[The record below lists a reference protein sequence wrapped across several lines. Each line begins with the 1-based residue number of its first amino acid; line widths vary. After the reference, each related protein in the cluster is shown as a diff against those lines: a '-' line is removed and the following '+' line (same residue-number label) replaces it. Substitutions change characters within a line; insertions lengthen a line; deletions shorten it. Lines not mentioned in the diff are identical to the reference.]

1 MKAWLGLGR
10 TCWKN
15 VFCIVFLFFVAQ
27 LVALS
32 DVRAETTG
40 TWSTSG
46 SSGTAPVL
54 GITVSQSGTLDG
66 SAYTNQNFN
75 SGSYWT
81 NPYPGGSP
89 SGGPGLWFT
98 TPTDPNATR
107 TVTVT
112 FSKPVDNPVLHVNK
126 IGGYARQNGSSQ
138 AVSNTSVWT
147 LSGSQSQS
155 GSVSFS
161 RLSGNPQFEVGSNY
175 FQRIPNVSGVSET
188 ADCTANASG
197 TGCGSVQINGTG
209 ITRLTFTVTSAGAT
223 LNNARLDG
231 LSMRWSFVGS
241 TVTVKKQSVGSTG
254 SFAFNANQGIGSFN
268 LNTAQNNP
276 ATSATYPIQDHSQAI
291 NITETV
297 PAGTSLTAECVD
309 EDSGTVPSSLNGGQL
324 TISSGAYDGNDQ
336 LTCTFTNTKLPTL
349 RVTKRTEDGTGTFNF
364 SGTNGVADHSITTT
378 SSAAPVNGPVQ
389 TLAAADTATSVT
401 EEADPAY
408 YDPEVSCTGLGEG
421 GSYSVSG
428 HTVDLDEAA
437 TAAGAA
443 IQCTFVNRRKLPVLE
458 VEKVVDKS
466 SISAPGTLNYT
477 ITVRNTGDGDA
488 TNISISDTLP
498 DGSDGSLTGPSGD
511 GGTANVLDAGETWT
525 YTATYE
531 ATQDD
536 IDNGETLVN
545 NVSVTSAE
553 TPSAVTAEAE
563 TRINQSPSLAV
574 NKTVDKARAT
584 EVGETLTYTIT
595 VENTGNVSQTGINI
609 SDTLPDDSAATLT
622 GPSGDNDPTGT
633 LDVDETWT
641 YTTTYTVTQAD
652 IDAGDDLVNNV
663 SITSDQVTT
672 AVEDDATTQVQQ
684 VRSLSIDKV
693 VDQASTDT
701 AGDVLNYTITARN
714 TGNVALENVSVM
726 DTLPDGSPATLTGPS
741 GDANGNGLLDVEE
754 RWTWT
759 TTYTVTQADI
769 DAGDDLVNQVSATA
783 DGIARPVSD
792 RATTGISTS
801 SGIDIK
807 KDVDRD
813 SISAPGR
820 LNYTI
825 TVTNTGNT
833 TLENVSL
840 TDTLPDG
847 SDGTS
852 QLVRTDNG
860 NGDELLD
867 PGEVW
872 TYTIYYDV
880 TQEDIN
886 SGEDL
891 VNNVAVTATDPSGES
906 QDSDSAVTSVNTLPR
921 LDVSKTVDRTTVSA
935 PGTLTYTI
943 RAKNT
948 GNVDLDNVTFADSL
962 SNGGTP
968 VVSGPVESGDDD
980 DVMDVGEVW
989 TWTVTYEVIQDD
1001 IEAGDTIV
1009 NTATVSATGPDG
1021 TQTSDSDDAQTTVQ
1035 QDPSLAVSKTVNKS
1049 STRTLGDVLTYAIR
1063 VENTGNIA
1071 QTGIVI
1077 SDRLPDGSEATLDGP
1092 EGDGGTAGTLDVG
1105 ETWTYTTT
1113 YTVTQD
1119 DLNSGE
1125 DLVNRVSVSSD
1136 QVTTAVEDDAT
1147 TAVEQRPSLSIDKVQ
1162 SSGPSLVTA
1171 QGQEIGY
1178 TITVRNTGNIRQTGI
1193 DLSDTL
1199 PNGQPA
1205 QLDGPTGDSGEAGVL
1220 DAGETW
1226 TWTTSYVVT
1235 QADIDSGADLVNNA
1249 SVTSDQV
1256 TDPVSDSETT
1266 EVEATAAIT
1275 LTKTAGAVTDAN
1287 NSGRTDAG
1295 DTITYSFSVENTGA
1309 VTLSNVMVTDGMFDP
1324 ADFAVDPDTLAPGE
1338 TGTATRTYTLT
1349 QTDVDQGSVS
1359 NYAEA
1364 VAAPPS
1370 GDDVRDDDSTVTQL
1384 DIEAE
1389 LTLAKSAGAVEDAN
1403 GNGRTDAGDTITYSF
1418 SVENTGAVTIDNV
1431 TVSDPKLGLT
1441 DAAVTPST
1449 LAPGETG
1456 MAEAVTYTLTQA
1468 DIDAGEV
1475 ENTATASGTVTCAGP
1490 LVVGAQAVCGDPV
1503 RAEDTVTTPVEGTP
1517 ELTLTKTAG
1526 EVVDAN
1532 GNGRTDAGDTITYS
1546 FSVENSGTVTIENV
1560 TVSDPK
1566 LGLTDAAVTPGTLA
1580 PGETGTASATY
1591 TLTQADIDAGEV
1603 ENTAT
1608 ASGTPPGGGDPVTA
1622 EDTVTTPV
1630 EGAPELT
1637 LTKSAGAVEDAN
1649 GNGRTDAGDTIT
1661 YSFSVENSGTV
1672 TIENVTVSDP
1682 KLGLTDAAVTPGTLA
1697 PGETGTASAT
1707 YTLTQADIDAGEVEN
1722 TATASGTPPGG
1733 GDPVTAEDTITTPV
1747 ESSPALTLTKTAG
1760 EVVDA
1765 NGNGRT
1771 DAGDTITYT
1780 FSVENSGTVTIEN
1793 VTVSDPKLGLTD
1805 AAVTPST
1812 LAPGETGTAEAVTY
1826 TLTQADIDAGEVEN
1840 TATASGTPPGGGDP
1854 VTAEDTITTPVESS
1868 PALTLTKT
1876 AGEVVDA
1883 NGNGRTDAGDTITYS
1898 FSVENTG
1905 AVTIDNVTVSDPKL
1919 GLTDAAVTPS
1929 TLAPGETGT
1938 AEAVTY
1944 TLTQAD
1950 IDAGEVENT
1959 ATASGTPP
1967 GGGDPVTAEDT
1978 VTTPVEGAPELTLTK
1993 SAGAVEDANG
2003 NGRTDAGDTITY
2015 SFSVENSG
2023 TVTIENVTVS
2033 DPKLGL
2039 TDAAVTPSTLAPGE
2053 TGTAEAVTY
2062 TLTQADID
2070 AGEVENTATASGT
2083 PPGGGDP
2090 VTAEDT
2096 VTTPVEGAPELTL
2109 TKSAGAVEDANGNGR
2124 TDAGDTITYSFSVEN
2139 TGSVT
2144 ISNVTVDDAKVG
2156 LTDAAVTPGTL
2167 APGETGT
2174 ASATYTLTQADIDAG
2189 EVENTATASGTPPGG
2204 GDPVT
2209 AEDTVTTPVEGV
2221 AELTIEKRAGEPSG
2235 STVGSTIDYTFTVT
2249 NTGTVTLTGVMV
2261 EDALEGVEVSGGPVD
2276 LAPGQV
2282 DTTTFTARYTLT
2294 QDDLNRGEV
2303 VNSATATGTPPGGGE
2318 PVKSDPSEVTTP
2330 LDPKAELT
2338 LVKRAGEP
2346 SGNTAGSTISYT
2358 FEVTNTGDVNIENIT
2373 LSDDLAGVEISG
2385 GPIERLEPGQTD
2397 STTFTARYTLTQ
2409 EDIERGEVVNSA
2421 TVTGTPTNGDEPVE
2435 SDPSETT
2442 TPIEQDP
2449 RLELIKS
2456 GRVNDADGNGV
2467 IEAGDALTYS
2477 FEVTNTGNVIITDIQ
2492 PVDEGPSFN
2501 GNPGTGRLGT
2511 FTPGPTTLEPGATQ
2525 VFTATYTLMQA
2536 DVDNAAGVEDG
2547 VTNTATAR
2555 GYHNGDATTGTE
2567 VSSDES
2573 STSVELPAAP
2583 PSEIEITKQAGL
2595 RQIRRGEK
2603 APFTIVVTN
2612 KANRMVSGVN
2622 VVDTIPAGFRFVE
2635 GSASIDGEAA
2645 TPVVAGA
2652 NVTFKNLRLEPNGQV
2667 VIRLQMQALSTAG
2680 PGRHI
2685 NRANVTDP
2693 GGNRLAPE
2701 ATAPIEIMV
2710 EPVFDCGEIIG
2721 KVFDDRN
2728 ANGYQDEGEPGLPG
2742 VRVVTVRGKLITTDK
2757 HGRFHVACA
2766 DLPDQRIGSNFIMK
2780 LDERTLPTGY
2790 RVTTENPRVVRLT
2803 AGKMTKLNFGASLG
2817 RVVRL
2822 DLNDAAFVAGS
2833 TELQPQWR
2841 KGIDQLIAV
2850 LAEKQ
2855 STLRIN
2861 YQSNAGQLASSRL
2874 RAVQADIQN
2883 RWKKTPRNYQLNIET
2898 RLENDQ

>member
-1 MKAWLGLGR
+1 MTNPPANDRDMCPYSRSIGSRRATVKAIVMIMMAVSYFASALTALAQVGVGFTSNGTNTGTIGHNKGGVGALQCPTGTVMRGIYHADKSMSASNSTTRGMTAAISLYCGRINITSAGLEIQNVTPDGTPTVNGYAYSQLGTVRTGYCPPGQIVQRFGGYDRYSGTQTYPFNWASSVQIACRPVVLVDDWARINIAATAYTELVGVNESNQTHNFRGYFCPNSTDGAVSGLYRQAGGEGYDGINVYCGGLQQARLSAVLTFTDFAWDKTLGQGGWLTNL
-10 TCWKN
+10 TKN
-15 VFCIVFLFFVAQ
+15 GTLLDNLAGMSGENKMPY
-27 LVALS
+27 A
-32 DVRAETTG
+32 AETDNITVLYQSDHELYVLPGTG
-40 TWSTSG
+40 YGAKVNRRPAGIASNTYIETNTCADGRSLGNEEDASCILNVQGLPDISVTLRPPPPPIRYSEVGQTKNLTLIATNLGPGTVSAADGFALTVELPEGWTPGAVDGCTVSG
-46 SSGTAPVL
+46 QVLTCQIDTEMAAAAAPGAEGGQLTFSIPATTNSRVVDGSFTARAKLQRSVPDGDSDPSNDDYNTANDTDSAPLTYLAGTPSL
-54 GITVSQSGTLDG
+54 GITKVSRGGAGSFTFMGNNGWQSQTLTTTQGDRRAYGDAQILDADG
-66 SAYTNQNFN
+66 VETTITETMPSDSQNWKL
-75 SGSYWT
+75 SSVTCIGMED
-81 NPYPGGSP
+81 GG
-89 SGGPGLWFT
+89 
-98 TPTDPNATR
+98 
-107 TVTVT
+107 TVT
-112 FSKPVDNPVLHVNK
+112 FSGN
-126 IGGYARQNGSSQ
+126 SF
-138 AVSNTSVWT
+138 T
-147 LSGSQSQS
+147 LS
-155 GSVSFS
+155 
-161 RLSGNPQFEVGSNY
+161 
-175 FQRIPNVSGVSET
+175 
-188 ADCTANASG
+188 ANA
-197 TGCGSVQINGTG
+197 
-209 ITRLTFTVTSAGAT
+209 
-223 LNNARLDG
+223 
-231 LSMRWSFVGS
+231 
-241 TVTVKKQSVGSTG
+241 
-254 SFAFNANQGIGSFN
+254 IG
-268 LNTAQNNP
+268 P
-276 ATSATYPIQDHSQAI
+276 
-291 NITETV
+291 
-297 PAGTSLTAECVD
+297 
-309 EDSGTVPSSLNGGQL
+309 DSE
-324 TISSGAYDGNDQ
+324 IF
-336 LTCTFTNTKLPTL
+336 C
-349 RVTKRTEDGTGTFNF
+349 RVTNDTPEMQVTKE
-364 SGTNGVADHSITTT
+364 
-378 SSAAPVNGPVQ
+378 SSA
-389 TLAAADTATSVT
+389 
-401 EEADPAY
+401 
-408 YDPEVSCTGLGEG
+408 
-421 GSYSVSG
+421 
-428 HTVDLDEAA
+428 
-437 TAAGAA
+437 
-443 IQCTFVNRRKLPVLE
+443 
-458 VEKVVDKS
+458 VV
-466 SISAPGTLNYT
+466 
-477 ITVRNTGDGDA
+477 
-488 TNISISDTLP
+488 
-498 DGSDGSLTGPSGD
+498 
-511 GGTANVLDAGETWT
+511 
-525 YTATYE
+525 
-531 ATQDD
+531 
-536 IDNGETLVN
+536 
-545 NVSVTSAE
+545 
-553 TPSAVTAEAE
+553 
-563 TRINQSPSLAV
+563 
-574 NKTVDKARAT
+574 
-584 EVGETLTYTIT
+584 
-595 VENTGNVSQTGINI
+595 
-609 SDTLPDDSAATLT
+609 
-622 GPSGDNDPTGT
+622 
-633 LDVDETWT
+633 
-641 YTTTYTVTQAD
+641 
-652 IDAGDDLVNNV
+652 
-663 SITSDQVTT
+663 
-672 AVEDDATTQVQQ
+672 
-684 VRSLSIDKV
+684 
-693 VDQASTDT
+693 
-701 AGDVLNYTITARN
+701 
-714 TGNVALENVSVM
+714 
-726 DTLPDGSPATLTGPS
+726 
-741 GDANGNGLLDVEE
+741 
-754 RWTWT
+754 
-759 TTYTVTQADI
+759 
-769 DAGDDLVNQVSATA
+769 
-783 DGIARPVSD
+783 
-792 RATTGISTS
+792 
-801 SGIDIK
+801 
-807 KDVDRD
+807 
-813 SISAPGR
+813 
-820 LNYTI
+820 
-825 TVTNTGNT
+825 
-833 TLENVSL
+833 
-840 TDTLPDG
+840 
-847 SDGTS
+847 
-852 QLVRTDNG
+852 
-860 NGDELLD
+860 
-867 PGEVW
+867 
-872 TYTIYYDV
+872 
-880 TQEDIN
+880 
-886 SGEDL
+886 
-891 VNNVAVTATDPSGES
+891 
-906 QDSDSAVTSVNTLPR
+906 
-921 LDVSKTVDRTTVSA
+921 
-935 PGTLTYTI
+935 
-943 RAKNT
+943 
-948 GNVDLDNVTFADSL
+948 
-962 SNGGTP
+962 
-968 VVSGPVESGDDD
+968 
-980 DVMDVGEVW
+980 
-989 TWTVTYEVIQDD
+989 
-1001 IEAGDTIV
+1001 
-1009 NTATVSATGPDG
+1009 
-1021 TQTSDSDDAQTTVQ
+1021 
-1035 QDPSLAVSKTVNKS
+1035 
-1049 STRTLGDVLTYAIR
+1049 
-1063 VENTGNIA
+1063 
-1071 QTGIVI
+1071 
-1077 SDRLPDGSEATLDGP
+1077 
-1092 EGDGGTAGTLDVG
+1092 
-1105 ETWTYTTT
+1105 
-1113 YTVTQD
+1113 
-1119 DLNSGE
+1119 
-1125 DLVNRVSVSSD
+1125 
-1136 QVTTAVEDDAT
+1136 
-1147 TAVEQRPSLSIDKVQ
+1147 
-1162 SSGPSLVTA
+1162 
-1171 QGQEIGY
+1171 
-1178 TITVRNTGNIRQTGI
+1178 
-1193 DLSDTL
+1193 
-1199 PNGQPA
+1199 
-1205 QLDGPTGDSGEAGVL
+1205 
-1220 DAGETW
+1220 
-1226 TWTTSYVVT
+1226 
-1235 QADIDSGADLVNNA
+1235 
-1249 SVTSDQV
+1249 
-1256 TDPVSDSETT
+1256 
-1266 EVEATAAIT
+1266 
-1275 LTKTAGAVTDAN
+1275 DAN
-1287 NSGRTDAG
+1287 NNGRVDAG
-1295 DTITYSFSVENTGA
+1295 DTVDFTIIVKNIGPITI
-1309 VTLSNVMVTDGMFDP
+1309 SNIKVDDP
-1324 ADFAVDPDTLAPGE
+1324 LLG
-1338 TGTATRTYTLT
+1338 
-1349 QTDVDQGSVS
+1349 
-1359 NYAEA
+1359 
-1364 VAAPPS
+1364 
-1370 GDDVRDDDSTVTQL
+1370 
-1384 DIEAE
+1384 I
-1389 LTLAKSAGAVEDAN
+1389 
-1403 GNGRTDAGDTITYSF
+1403 TDAPLD
-1418 SVENTGAVTIDNV
+1418 
-1431 TVSDPKLGLT
+1431 
-1441 DAAVTPST
+1441 PST
-1449 LAPGETG
+1449 LAPGESAIMG
-1456 MAEAVTYTLTQA
+1456 PLTYVLTQQ
-1468 DIDAGEV
+1468 DIYNGEV
-1475 ENTATASGTVTCAGP
+1475 TNTAFVNGEDP
-1490 LVVGAQAVCGDPV
+1490 DGDMV
-1503 RAEDTVTTPVEGTP
+1503 SDDGSVTTVVDGSP
-1517 ELTLTKTAG
+1517 ELTLTKEMIEFDDADGDEYREAGETFTYRFTVQNTGGVRLNDVYVDDPKLGQSNLAVTPANLDPGETGSAEATYVLTQEDVDAGYVDNRATAYGTEDNGDVVSTTAEDNEAIPPFARMSLTKTAG

-1546 FSVENSGTVTIENV
+1546 FSVENTGAVTIDNV

-1697 PGETGTASAT
+1697 PGETGTASATYTLTQADIDAGEVENTATATGQDPDGNDVTDDDTITTPVAGAPELTLTKTAGEVVDANGNGRTDAGDTITYSFSVENTGSVTIENVTVDDAKVGAAGLAVDPGTLAPGETGMAEAVTYTLTQADIDAGEVENTATASGTPPGGGDPVTAEDTVTTPVEGAPELTLTKSAGAVEDANGNGRTDAGDTITYSFSVENSGTVTIENVTVSDPKLGLTDAAVTPGTLAPGETGTASATYTLTQADIDAGEVENTATASGTPPGGGDPVTAEDTITTPVESSPALTLTKTAGEVVDANGNGRTDAGDTITYTFSVENSGTVTIENVTVSDPKLGLTDAAVTPSTLAPGETGTAEAVT

-2898 RLENDQ
+2898 RLERSQK